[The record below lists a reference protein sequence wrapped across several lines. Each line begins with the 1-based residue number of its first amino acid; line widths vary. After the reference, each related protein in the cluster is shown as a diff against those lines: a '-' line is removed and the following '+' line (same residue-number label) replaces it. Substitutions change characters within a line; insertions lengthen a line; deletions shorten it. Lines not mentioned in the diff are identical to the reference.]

1 MSDVSP
7 LNMSDEDFL
16 HMDLPEYIEEDT
28 EASAQAEE
36 AEVSEEDNDE
46 DLEDEEDS
54 DTSEDETNDEN
65 TDDVDSG
72 SEEEEGVT
80 TEEEEAEDS
89 TEEVEQD
96 SKDEVDY
103 KKAYEELTKPFKANG
118 KEIKVESIDEAI
130 TLMKMGAN
138 YNKKMAALKPNLK
151 ILKMLENNSLLD
163 ESKLSYLID
172 LEKKDPKAINK
183 LIKDSGI
190 DPLDVDVDNEV
201 DYTPKSYGV
210 SDNQIELDSIL
221 EELRESDGYHKTID
235 IIGNKWDKESRETIL
250 SNPSLIKV
258 INNHVEA
265 KIYDEVIAQVDK
277 RRMLGQLQGM
287 SDIEAYKLVGD
298 EIFLNPA
305 NQQPVKP
312 VVKKPVVTKQIKVD
326 PTVKSKKL
334 AASPTKSGKPVK
346 SDNDD
351 LNPLAMSDE
360 DFEKFIAGKY

>member
-1 MSDVSP
+1 
-7 LNMSDEDFL
+7 MSDEDFL
-16 HMDLPEYIEEDT
+16 HMDLPEYSEEDT

-36 AEVSEEDNDE
+36 AEVADDTYEEEESQDTDD
-46 DLEDEEDS
+46 DLEETSDKEDSDLEEDS
-54 DTSEDETNDEN
+54 NEDTGLENKEETSTEANEED
-65 TDDVDSG
+65 V
-72 SEEEEGVT
+72 
-80 TEEEEAEDS
+80 TEESVEED
-89 TEEVEQD
+89 T
-96 SKDEVDY
+96 KDEIDY

-138 YNKKMAALKPNLK
+138 YNKKMAALKPSLK

-163 ESKLSYLID
+163 ENKLSYLID

-201 DYTPKSYGV
+201 DYTPKSYSV

-221 EELRESDGYHKTID
+221 EELRESEGYHKTID
-235 IIGNKWDKESRETIL
+235 IIGNRWDKESREVIL

-265 KIYDEVIAQVDK
+265 KVYDEVIAQVDK

-298 EIFLNPA
+298 ELFLNQA
-305 NQQPVKP
+305 NQQSVKP

-334 AASPTKSGKPVK
+334 AASPTKSGKNVK
-346 SDNDD
+346 SDIED